1 MARRVGDGTRRA
13 TFEIKCEFFRK
24 ESTLM
29 NLLKEIK
36 KLKLKIGQYVVVGG
50 SALAG
55 YGIRKSDDI
64 DILVIPEI

>member
-1 MARRVGDGTRRA
+1 
-13 TFEIKCEFFRK
+13 
-24 ESTLM
+24 M